1 MQSRVKATDF
11 WLAALAFGALLVAV
25 TAQGNHFVFFLS
37 LVDWEWAVPSQN
49 ALSSAVSLVRPPV
62 LIPLNGSPISP
73 QALVSFS
80 LTLAP

>member
-11 WLAALAFGALLVAV
+11 WLAALAFGALLAAV
-25 TAQGNHFVFFLS
+25 TAQGNHFVFFL
-37 LVDWEWAVPSQN
+37 LLTGNGAVPSQN
-49 ALSSAVSLVRPPV
+49 ALSSAVSLVPPV
-62 LIPLNGSPISP
+62 LLPLNCSPISP

>member
-25 TAQGNHFVFFLS
+25 TAQGNHFVFFL
-37 LVDWEWAVPSQN
+37 LLTGNGAVPSQN